1 MPDEVKALQ
10 SRLWRTEREFVI
22 SAVVNKA
29 MGIRNKKGLDH
40 IHQHHLK
47 PNRLERE
54 VIKRFFARASI
65 GPGDFGQVRT
75 LLLGGR
81 SEWLLWIGRVG
92 AREMF
97 GAMVQ
102 N

>member
-1 MPDEVKALQ
+1 
-10 SRLWRTEREFVI
+10 
-22 SAVVNKA
+22 
-29 MGIRNKKGLDH
+29 MGIKNKKGLNH

-47 PNRLERE
+47 PNQLGRE
-54 VIKRFFARASI
+54 VIKGFLAGASI
-65 GPGDFGQVRT
+65 GSGDFGQVRT

-92 AREMF
+92 ARELF

-102 N
+102 S